1 MSATAIRTCPL
12 CEATCGLE
20 LTLSDGRV
28 QRIRGDEQDVFSHGF
43 VCPKALSLQELHDD
57 PDRVRTPLRRR
68 ADGSGF
74 DPCTLDEAFAL
85 VDAGLRGVLER
96 AGGDRNAI
104 AAYLGNP
111 SAHGLA
117 GPLYG
122 RVLLKALGTRNVF
135 SASTVDQYPKQL
147 ASGLLFGGA
156 LTVAVPD
163 LDRTDFLLMLGAN
176 PLASNGSL
184 MTAPDVRGRLQG
196 IQARG
201 GRVVVVDPRR
211 TRTAT
216 MADEHIAI
224 RPATDALLL
233 MSLVAVLFEEDLVAL
248 DRLAAFVRDEDV
260 AAVAEL
266 AVPFTPERV
275 ARATGIPAETIRRLA
290 RELAAAPRAVVYGR
304 MGTTTQAFGTTASW
318 LVDVLNVLTGNLDR
332 EGGALFPLPA
342 IGDGSGRARTG
353 RWTSRVRGLSEIFGE
368 LPVACLAEEIETPG
382 PGQVRALVT
391 VAGNPVVST
400 PNAARLDAAL
410 ASLEFM
416 VSVDIYVTETSR
428 HADVILPAPSPLERS
443 HYDVLLYGFAVRN
456 VANYSP
462 AVLPIA
468 DGMLD
473 EWRTLLRL
481 TGIAAGQGP
490 DVDVDA
496 LDDFV
501 AAGYAQRMGLDPSVA
516 GAWRGPERLLDLLL
530 RSGPYELTLDDLVA
544 APHGI
549 DLGPLQPRL
558 PEALR
563 TESRLIELAPAA
575 VVADVP
581 RLQAALDDAGDGL
594 LLVGRRHLRSNN
606 SWMHNLPLLVR
617 GPERCTVQVHPDDAT
632 RLGLTDGAPARVRS
646 RVGAIELP
654 VEVTADV
661 MAGVVSIPHG
671 WGHGVRGVG
680 WNLAAG
686 AGGANS
692 NTLTDELAVEPLSG
706 TAVLNGI
713 PVELE
718 PVEELA
724 ADPALVQAGD

>member
-1 MSATAIRTCPL
+1 MSVTATRTCPL

-28 QRIRGDEQDVFSHGF
+28 ERIRGDEQDVFSRGF
-43 VCPKALSLQELHDD
+43 VCPKALSLKELHED

-74 DPCTLDEAFAL
+74 DPCTWDEAFAL
-85 VDAGLRGVLER
+85 IDAGLGGVLER

-147 ASGLLFGGA
+147 ASGLLYGGA

-163 LDRTDFLLMLGAN
+163 LDRTDFVLMLGAN

-184 MTAPDVRGRLQG
+184 MTAPDVRGRLKALR
-196 IQARG
+196 ARG

-211 TRTAT
+211 TRTAAV
-216 MADEHIAI
+216 ADEHVAI
-224 RPATDALLL
+224 RPGTDALLL
-233 MSLVAVLFEEDLVAL
+233 MALVGVLFDEGLVAL
-248 DRLAAFVRDEDV
+248 GHLSEFVREDDVATIASLAA
-260 AAVAEL
+260 
-266 AVPFTPERV
+266 PFTPERV
-275 ARATGIPAETIRRLA
+275 ARATGVGAAVIRRLA
-290 RELAAAPRAVVYGR
+290 RALAEADRAVVYGR

-332 EGGALFPLPA
+332 QGGAMFPLPA
-342 IGDGSGRARTG
+342 TGEPSGRPRVG
-353 RWTSRVRGLSEIFGE
+353 RWASRVRGLDEIFGE

-382 PGQVRALVT
+382 EGQVRALIT
-391 VAGNPVVST
+391 LAGNPVVST
-400 PNAARLDAAL
+400 PNAARLDTAL
-410 ASLEFM
+410 DSLEFL

-443 HYDVLLYGFAVRN
+443 HYDVVLYGFAVRN

-462 AVLPIA
+462 STLAME
-468 DGMLD
+468 DGIVD

-490 DVDVDA
+490 DADVDV
-496 LDDFV
+496 LDDLV
-501 AAGYAQRMGLDPSVA
+501 AAGYAQRLGVDVGIA
-516 GAWRGPERLLDLLL
+516 GEWRGPERLLDLML
-530 RSGPYELTLDDLVA
+530 RAGPYGLTLDDLVA
-544 APHGI
+544 APHGL

-558 PEALR
+558 PAPLR
-563 TESRLIELAPAA
+563 TESGLIELAPAA
-575 VVADVP
+575 VVGDVP
-581 RLQAALDDAGDGL
+581 RLEAALDEVGDGL

-617 GPERCTVQVHPDDAT
+617 GPERCTVQVHPDDAA
-632 RLGLTDGAPARVRS
+632 RLGLADGATARVHS

-654 VEVTADV
+654 VEVTDEV
-661 MAGVVSIPHG
+661 MAGVVSVPHG

-680 WNLAAG
+680 WHVAAG

-692 NTLTDELAVEPLSG
+692 NTLTDELALDPLSG

-713 PVELE
+713 PVEVE
-718 PVEELA
+718 PVVAEVPAVVVA
-724 ADPALVQAGD
+724 AR